1 MTLSHKPFRTVR
13 PEQEDADIATRT
25 ISLMLAVASLWF
37 FVSPWAYGF
46 STRESAWNAWLV
58 GVIMFVFSVIRL
70 LAPAHTSGFSR
81 VTAVLAIWV
90 FISPWVYGYT
100 ANGPRLTNSL
110 AVGVFIFAFSLVAA
124 RTSKPPRVH
133 HAL

>member
-1 MTLSHKPFRTVR
+1 M
-13 PEQEDADIATRT
+13 
-25 ISLMLAVASLWF
+25 
-37 FVSPWAYGF
+37 
-46 STRESAWNAWLV
+46 
-58 GVIMFVFSVIRL
+58 
-70 LAPAHTSGFSR
+70 LAPAPTSGFSR

-124 RTSKPPRVH
+124 RTSKPPRMH